1 MKKVTYCIEQ
11 IQTLLINCAS
21 RFLLFFKPPEVAVG
35 KLTLQKGLLEARG
48 GGDQWEHS
56 VRLPDDQLARVRM
69 SMFR

>member
-48 GGDQWEHS
+48 GGGISGNTLLGYQ
-56 VRLPDDQLARVRM
+56 M
-69 SMFR
+69 TN

>member
-48 GGDQWEHS
+48 GGISGNTLLGYQ
-56 VRLPDDQLARVRM
+56 M
-69 SMFR
+69 TN